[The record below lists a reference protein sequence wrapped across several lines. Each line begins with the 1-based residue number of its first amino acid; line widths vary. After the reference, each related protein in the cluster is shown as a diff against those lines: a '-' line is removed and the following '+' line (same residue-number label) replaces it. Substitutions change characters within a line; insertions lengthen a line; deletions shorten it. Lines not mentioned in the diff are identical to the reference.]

1 MFIKNLIA
9 EGEGQQLDFK
19 YHISSAAKIAKS
31 LVAFANTDG
40 GRLLI
45 GVKDNGKIIG
55 IESDEEIYMIQL
67 AAESYC
73 DPIVKIEVEDWKIDG
88 KTVLEVYVPPSK
100 EKPHYAK

>member
-1 MFIKNLIA
+1 MFLKNLIA

-19 YHISSAAKIAKS
+19 YHISSASKIAKS

-55 IESDEEIYMIQL
+55 IESEEEIYMIEL

-73 DPIVKIEVEDWKIDG
+73 DPPVTIEITDWKSDG

-100 EKPHYAK
+100 EKPHF